1 MKLKLE
7 PEYIFIFIIFT
18 ALLFFGLGNLWG
30 HTLMHET
37 PTGYSASDAFQHQ
50 TRAEAIKVIGNYV
63 TEPPWIA
70 AGLTDVIGVYPPGL
84 YYLSISL
91 SFVGGLEVFDT
102 IYIIAFVFSILGA
115 ILFYYIIR
123 KFNKA
128 VALISLP
135 FSVLIFTG
143 ISMIGFTW
151 GAIPSLMAQVFLILT
166 IWVIANID
174 QDFSWIALG
183 IALSAAVIT
192 HSSELVVAAGFVAF
206 YFIINLLIH
215 FFKKENKVVYLKK
228 IVFGI
233 GAFIFISWYLILLS
247 QLTWA
252 KLYPLNPFD
261 VWTTHGGYPGIV
273 NLTDYGIILLFMAI
287 GLLAGIYLIWKNL
300 PNPPVAP
307 LAGFYM
313 IVIGY
318 GNFYGLNYRA
328 FQIRYFWPI
337 YLSVFL
343 GLGIYFIL
351 QTAAKKSAYQAA
363 FFSGLILLVAFS
375 GIVSIPSVPHY
386 ERTGSAAVDKPHW
399 DVFNWLRQNT
409 PKDAIV
415 YFFYGDL
422 YKSNAVLRNIERVH
436 YQILSHSNP
445 QTTADF
451 ITKLQQ
457 GVISRTYESALLGD
471 CCGADYPYWKG
482 FGKIG
487 FHFLELNRSNFYK
500 PTDICIMDYY
510 VFDKTASVPA
520 FAQYNLA
527 IANEMLKSNHFEV
540 VYENP
545 ASVILKNNKPGDNC
559 IGNSTA

>member
-1 MKLKLE
+1 M
-7 PEYIFIFIIFT
+7 
-18 ALLFFGLGNLWG
+18 
-30 HTLMHET
+30 
-37 PTGYSASDAFQHQ
+37 
-50 TRAEAIKVIGNYV
+50 
-63 TEPPWIA
+63 
-70 AGLTDVIGVYPPGL
+70 
-84 YYLSISL
+84 
-91 SFVGGLEVFDT
+91 
-102 IYIIAFVFSILGA
+102 
-115 ILFYYIIR
+115 
-123 KFNKA
+123 
-128 VALISLP
+128 
-135 FSVLIFTG
+135 
-143 ISMIGFTW
+143 
-151 GAIPSLMAQVFLILT
+151 
-166 IWVIANID
+166 
-174 QDFSWIALG
+174 
-183 IALSAAVIT
+183 
-192 HSSELVVAAGFVAF
+192 
-206 YFIINLLIH
+206 
-215 FFKKENKVVYLKK
+215 
-228 IVFGI
+228 
-233 GAFIFISWYLILLS
+233 
-247 QLTWA
+247 
-252 KLYPLNPFD
+252 
-261 VWTTHGGYPGIV
+261 
-273 NLTDYGIILLFMAI
+273 
-287 GLLAGIYLIWKNL
+287 
-300 PNPPVAP
+300 
-307 LAGFYM
+307 
-313 IVIGY
+313 
-318 GNFYGLNYRA
+318 
-328 FQIRYFWPI
+328 
-337 YLSVFL
+337 
-343 GLGIYFIL
+343 
-351 QTAAKKSAYQAA
+351 
-363 FFSGLILLVAFS
+363 ILLVAFS